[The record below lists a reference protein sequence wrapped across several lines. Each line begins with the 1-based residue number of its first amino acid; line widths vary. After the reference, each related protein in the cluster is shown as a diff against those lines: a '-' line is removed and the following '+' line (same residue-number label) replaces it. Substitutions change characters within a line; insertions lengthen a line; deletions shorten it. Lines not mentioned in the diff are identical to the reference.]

1 MEQVE
6 MGILLI
12 KPLDT
17 YSIISFCFLLMSRQ
31 FSRKIKSTVFLAQGV
46 SAFREIALK
55 VFPPFL
61 LSPIPSNTPGSL
73 PMESTLQVQ
82 LN

>member
-1 MEQVE
+1 
-6 MGILLI
+6 MGILLL

-17 YSIISFCFLLMSRQ
+17 SSMISFCFLLMSRQ

-46 SAFREIALK
+46 SALREIALE
-55 VFPPFL
+55 VSPPFL
-61 LSPIPSNTPGSL
+61 LSPIPGNAPGSL
-73 PMESTLQVQ
+73 PRESTLQAQ

>member
-1 MEQVE
+1 

-17 YSIISFCFLLMSRQ
+17 SSIISFCFLLKSGQ
-31 FSRKIKSTVFLAQGV
+31 FSRKIKSTVFLVQGV
-46 SAFREIALK
+46 SALREIALEI
-55 VFPPFL
+55 FPPFL
-61 LSPIPSNTPGSL
+61 LSLIPAMEAMEAL
-73 PMESTLQVQ
+73 PTESILQAQ